1 MKGLKVKEYNY
12 RTADGATTDVA
23 TTYFGVTSVLFQL
36 MCVQSYLITLI
47 SLNTKVREPKLERHK
62 YGEQQRAH
70 TINEVFMPQI
80 LTLSNLTTCKTFTY
94 DLFTYKM
101 ITLMESGHSGTFC
114 LNQAHFPS

>member
-1 MKGLKVKEYNY
+1 
-12 RTADGATTDVA
+12 
-23 TTYFGVTSVLFQL
+23 

-47 SLNTKVREPKLERHK
+47 SLNAKVREPKLERHK
-62 YGEQQRAH
+62 YGEQQRDH

-80 LTLSNLTTCKTFTY
+80 LTLSNLTTCKT
-94 DLFTYKM
+94 FTYKM

>member
-1 MKGLKVKEYNY
+1 
-12 RTADGATTDVA
+12 
-23 TTYFGVTSVLFQL
+23 

-62 YGEQQRAH
+62 YGEQQRTH

-80 LTLSNLTTCKTFTY
+80 LTLSNLTTCKT
-94 DLFTYKM
+94 FTYKM

>member
-1 MKGLKVKEYNY
+1 
-12 RTADGATTDVA
+12 
-23 TTYFGVTSVLFQL
+23 

-94 DLFTYKM
+94 KM